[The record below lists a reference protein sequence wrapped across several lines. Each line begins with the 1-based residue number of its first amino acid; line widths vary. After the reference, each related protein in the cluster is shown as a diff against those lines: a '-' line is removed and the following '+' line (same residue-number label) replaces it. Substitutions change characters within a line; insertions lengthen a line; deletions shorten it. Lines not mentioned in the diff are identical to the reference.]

1 MQWCGQVLAQLA
13 VGLSC
18 TAVMAIVVAVL
29 LVVLKSD
36 SPAVV
41 PQNCPSQYG
50 VRITK
55 NTRTFAT

>member
-1 MQWCGQVLAQLA
+1 MLAQLA

-41 PQNCPSQYG
+41 PQNCPAQYG

-55 NTRTFAT
+55 NARTLAT